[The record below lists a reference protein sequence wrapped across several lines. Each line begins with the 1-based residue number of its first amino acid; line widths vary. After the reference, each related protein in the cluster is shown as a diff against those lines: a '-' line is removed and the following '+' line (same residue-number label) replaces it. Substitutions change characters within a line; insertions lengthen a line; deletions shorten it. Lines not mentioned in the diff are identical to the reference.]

1 MCHGK
6 SMRAGKLESK
16 GTEEQTIVFFSFS
29 VKNGNIDRNWGN
41 AFLTGEQVVCLTITL
56 KTEEP

>member
-1 MCHGK
+1 
-6 SMRAGKLESK
+6 MRAGKLESK

-29 VKNGNIDRNWGN
+29 VKNGNIDGNWGN
-41 AFLTGEQVVCLTITL
+41 AVLTGEQVVCLTITL